1 MVFCLERVLERGVDV
16 RLSSELK
23 QLKENF
29 IAGADPAAL
38 ETMQQ
43 AMLELKASGIVE
55 QALGVEK
62 RVPQFTLDDERGVS
76 FALSDFLS
84 RGPVI
89 LHFFRGFW

>member
-1 MVFCLERVLERGVDV
+1 M

-23 QLKENF
+23 QIKEKF
-29 IAGADPAAL
+29 VSGADPAVVDIMVKARG
-38 ETMQQ
+38 
-43 AMLELKASGIVE
+43 ELIASGIID
-55 QALGVEK
+55 QALGVDK
-62 RVPQFTLDDERGVS
+62 HVPYFTLEDERGVG

>member
-1 MVFCLERVLERGVDV
+1 M
-16 RLSSELK
+16 
-23 QLKENF
+23 
-29 IAGADPAAL
+29 L

-43 AMLELKASGIVE
+43 AMRELEASGIAN

-62 RVPQFTLDDERGVS
+62 RVPQFTLEDERGVG

>member
-1 MVFCLERVLERGVDV
+1 M

-23 QLKENF
+23 QIKEQF
-29 IAGADPAAL
+29 ISGADPAAL

-43 AMLELKASGIVE
+43 AMRELEASGIVN

-62 RVPQFTLDDERGVS
+62 RAPQFTLEDERGVG